1 MPVLRGILP
10 LPHPPAPVPRAE
22 YPMLIILFCLALNDS
37 VILKAC
43 YTQVPGT
50 DVEYGQGAIERC
62 EVHHREIAPSVWLIA
77 VDPPGDVAEWQ
88 TKLNANVD
96 PKHGRFAVAC
106 AAEEEVE
113 AVRSGKITLQ
123 R

>member
-1 MPVLRGILP
+1 
-10 LPHPPAPVPRAE
+10 
-22 YPMLIILFCLALNDS
+22 MLVILFCLALNDS
-37 VILKAC
+37 VILEAR

-62 EVHHREIAPSVWLIA
+62 EVLHREIAPNVWLIA
-77 VDPPGDVAEWQ
+77 VDPPGDAAEWQ
-88 TKLNANVD
+88 ARLNANVD

-106 AAEEEVE
+106 ATKEEVE
-113 AVRSGKITLQ
+113 AVRSGKIALQ